1 MIIIERRLFSKFGHE
16 PVQIK
21 LIKDMINNKFTKI
34 ITCNNQDFNIQNNI
48 TYPILLDYD
57 VKNEGKESCNYIKKN
72 AQVLCRF
79 LNNQNK
85 KIESIFIPSA
95 RNLELSMMVVLFN
108 MIEKSKCPKI
118 FIRILNDGFFN
129 NLNTKI
135 KEKLIL
141 LLKDGFIFLF
151 SETEELA
158 KEIGDKYNI
167 SCKKLLLPC
176 LIKNAKYIPKKV
188 NDSEFTIGFLGSP
201 RSNKGVLKIPKIIR
215 SFRKKLSSVE
225 TNYKVN
231 FLLQIGNLKQRKKIP
246 FFIVKFISKYF
257 TNKLKIE
264 IINDNYDNSEFLKT
278 QKRVDIFL
286 LPYSQKS
293 YKFSG
298 SGFIIDS
305 TMLCKP
311 IVHTSG
317 IAMNEFLNKG
327 NALDANTA
335 NEFADALHK
344 VIFNYKLFEKRSYEC
359 SVFLEQDFKKAKKI
373 LNYM

>member
-34 ITCNNQDFNIQNNI
+34 ITCKNQDFTIQNNI
-48 TYPILLDYD
+48 TYPILLEYD
-57 VKNEGKESCNYIKKN
+57 VKNEGKESSKYIEKN
-72 AQVLCRF
+72 AQVIYSF

-95 RNLELSMMVVLFN
+95 RNLELSMMVVLLN

-141 LLKDGFIFLF
+141 LLKGGFIFLF

-158 KEIGDKYNI
+158 KEIEDKYNI
-167 SCKKLLLPC
+167 ACKKLLLPC

-215 SFRKKLSSVE
+215 IFRKKLSSIE
-225 TNYKVN
+225 TNYKVK
-231 FLLQIGNLKQRKKIP
+231 FLLQIGNLKKRKKIP
-246 FFIVKFISKYF
+246 FFIVKYISECF
-257 TNKLKIE
+257 TNKVKIE
-264 IINDNYDNSEFLKT
+264 IIKDNYDNIEFLKT

-286 LPYSQKS
+286 LPYSLKS

-298 SGFIIDS
+298 SGFIIDG

-311 IVHTSG
+311 IIHTSG

-327 NALDANTA
+327 NAFGANTA
-335 NEFADALHK
+335 DEFAYALQK
-344 VIFNYKLFEKRSYEC
+344 VIFNYKLFEKKSYEC

-373 LNYM
+373 INNM